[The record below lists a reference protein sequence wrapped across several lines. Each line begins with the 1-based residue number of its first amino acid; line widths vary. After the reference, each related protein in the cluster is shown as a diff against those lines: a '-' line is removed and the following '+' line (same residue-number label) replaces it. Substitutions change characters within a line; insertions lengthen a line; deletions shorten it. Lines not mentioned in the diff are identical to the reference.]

1 MRQSLQLRTSQQ
13 LAMTPQLQQAIRML
27 QLSTLELQIEIQQ
40 ALDSNMMLEEE
51 SADEFDEQSSSESP
65 AEAHEAQNNTMSE
78 LSVTEESPASAEQE
92 IAAENGMT
100 EKTADIPDEL
110 PVDSSWDDIYDAP
123 VTTTAST
130 PLGEEPREF
139 EQGDSSPESLQEH
152 LLWQM
157 RMANLSD
164 EDIEIG
170 ETLIDAVDNDGFIA
184 TPLEELLEGL
194 QAQGVEI
201 DIEEL
206 NSVLH
211 TIQNFDPP
219 GVAACSLQESLLL
232 QLKALS
238 NGRRG
243 DQDSSMLI
251 SQTINLVENH
261 FELLANRDYAQLKR
275 KLRLNDEQLHQLTS
289 LIQSL
294 NPRPGSQFSAEKPQ
308 YIIPDVFVSKQSDV
322 WKVELNQEAAPKIRV
337 NATYANLINQ
347 VKGSDSTTLKSHLQ
361 EARWFIKSLQS
372 RNETLMKVATSI
384 VKHQQ
389 GFLEEGEVAMK
400 AMVLADIAN
409 ELGMHESTIS
419 RTTTRKYMHT
429 PRGIFELKYFFSSHV
444 STSSGGECSSTA
456 IRAMIKN
463 LISEE
468 PAKKPLSDNK
478 IATLLSEQGINVAR
492 RTIAKYREAMA
503 IPPSNERKRL
513 A

>member
-51 SADEFDEQSSSESP
+51 SADDFGDDEAAEDSAEFEGN
-65 AEAHEAQNNTMSE
+65 ANF
-78 LSVTEESPASAEQE
+78 EESGAEEIAASAERE
-92 IAAENGMT
+92 SASESGMSDT
-100 EKTADIPDEL
+100 TADIPDEL
-110 PVDSSWDDIYDAP
+110 PVDSSWDDIYEAALP
-123 VTTTAST
+123 TTSST
-130 PLGEEPREF
+130 PLGEEPQEF
-139 EQGDSSPESLQEH
+139 EQSDSSSESLHAH

-157 RMANLSD
+157 RMANLSE
-164 EDIEIG
+164 EDIEIA
-170 ETLIDAVDNDGFIA
+170 ETLIDAVDNDGFIT

-194 QAQGVEI
+194 QAQGMDVG
-201 DIEEL
+201 IEEIL
-206 NSVLH
+206 AVLH
-211 TIQNFDPP
+211 TIQNLDPP
-219 GVAACSLQESLLL
+219 GIAACSLQESLLL
-232 QLKALS
+232 QLKARAS
-238 NGRRG
+238 GKGEHTCNRE
-243 DQDSSMLI
+243 LI
-251 SQTINLVENH
+251 AQTIHLLEKH
-261 FELLANRDYAQLKR
+261 FDLLANRDYAQLKR
-275 KLRLNDEQLHQLTS
+275 KLRLSDEQLHQLTS
-289 LIQSL
+289 IIQSL

-308 YIIPDVFVSKQSDV
+308 YIIPDVFVAKKHGV
-322 WKVELNQEAAPKIRV
+322 WRVDLNQDAAPKIRV
-337 NATYANLINQ
+337 NSTYANLIKQ
-347 VKGSDSTTLKSHLQ
+347 VNGSDSSTLKTHLQ

-384 VKHQQ
+384 VEHQQ
-389 GFLEEGEVAMK
+389 GFLEEGEIAMK
-400 AMVLADIAN
+400 AMVLADIAA

-429 PRGIFELKYFFSSHV
+429 PQGIFELKYFFSSHV
-444 STSSGGECSSTA
+444 ATSSGGECSSTA

-463 LISEE
+463 LIADE

-478 IATLLSEQGINVAR
+478 IASLLAEQGINAAR

>member
-51 SADEFDEQSSSESP
+51 LIDDFDE
-65 AEAHEAQNNTMSE
+65 EAQLNNSAESSAMVE
-78 LSVTEESPASAEQE
+78 ADPHEESPASAEQE
-92 IAAENGMT
+92 LASESGML

-123 VTTTAST
+123 ISTTAST
-130 PLGEEPREF
+130 PLGDEPREF
-139 EQGDSSPESLQEH
+139 EQGDSSSESLQEH

-170 ETLIDAVDNDGFIA
+170 ETVIDAVDNDGFIT
-184 TPLEELLEGL
+184 TPVEELLEGL
-194 QAQGVEI
+194 QAQGLEI
-201 DIEEL
+201 EIEEL
-206 NSVLH
+206 MSVLH
-211 TIQNFDPP
+211 TIQQFDPP
-219 GVAACSLQESLLL
+219 GIAACSLQESLLL
-232 QLKALS
+232 QLRALPEV
-238 NGRRG
+238 
-243 DQDSSMLI
+243 DDATQELI
-251 SQTINLVENH
+251 DATANLVANH

-275 KLRLNDEQLHQLTS
+275 KLRLNDEQLHKLTH

-308 YIIPDVFVSKQSDV
+308 YIIPDVFVTKKQGA
-322 WKVELNQEAAPKIRV
+322 WKVELNLDAAPKIRV
-337 NATYANLINQ
+337 NSTYANLIKD
-347 VKGSDSTTLKSHLQ
+347 VKGGDSNTLKTHLQ

-372 RNETLMKVATSI
+372 RNETLMKVSTSI
-384 VKHQQ
+384 VEHQQ
-389 GFLEEGEVAMK
+389 GFLEEGEVGMK
-400 AMVLADIAN
+400 AMVLADIAA

-456 IRAMIKN
+456 IRAMIKQ

-478 IATLLSEQGINVAR
+478 IASTLSEKGINVAR

>member
-1 MRQSLQLRTSQQ
+1 MRQSLQLRTTQQ

-27 QLSTLELQIEIQQ
+27 QLSSLELQIEIQQ

-51 SADEFDEQSSSESP
+51 LPEENLEEDDEHAATAPDTASDFDTAADETP
-65 AEAHEAQNNTMSE
+65 
-78 LSVTEESPASAEQE
+78 VSAEQE
-92 IAAENGMT
+92 IASESGMLD
-100 EKTADIPDEL
+100 KTADIPDEL

-123 VTTTAST
+123 ITTTASAA
-130 PLGEEPREF
+130 PLGEDSRDF
-139 EQGDSSPESLQEH
+139 ELGDNSSESLQQH

-157 RMANLSD
+157 QMANLSD
-164 EDIEIG
+164 EDIEIA
-170 ETLIDAVDNDGFIA
+170 ETLIDAINNDGFI
-184 TPLEELLEGL
+184 TSPLNELLEGL
-194 QAQGVEI
+194 QAQGLEI
-201 DIEEL
+201 EIEEL
-206 NSVLH
+206 NAVLH

-232 QLKALS
+232 QLKVLS
-238 NGRRG
+238 LKKNIEEP
-243 DQDSSMLI
+243 DQNLI
-251 SQTINLVENH
+251 EQTSN
-261 FELLANRDYAQLKR
+261 LLARHFDLLASRDYAQLKR
-275 KLRLNDEQLHQLTS
+275 KLRLNDEQLHRLTN

-308 YIIPDVFVSKQSDV
+308 YIIPDVFVNKHRGS
-322 WKVELNQEAAPKIRV
+322 WKVELNLDSAPKVRV
-337 NATYANLINQ
+337 NSTYASLIKQ
-347 VKGSDSTTLKSHLQ
+347 MSGSDSSTLKTHLQ

-372 RNETLMKVATSI
+372 RNETLMKVSTSI
-384 VKHQQ
+384 VQHQQ

-400 AMVLADIAN
+400 AMVLADIAI

-456 IRAMIKN
+456 IRAMIKK
-463 LISEE
+463 LIAEE
-468 PAKKPLSDNK
+468 PVRKPLSDNK
-478 IATLLSEQGINVAR
+478 IANELSEKGINVAR
-492 RTIAKYREAMA
+492 RTIAKYRESMA

>member
-1 MRQSLQLRTSQQ
+1 
-13 LAMTPQLQQAIRML
+13 ML
-27 QLSTLELQIEIQQ
+27 QLSSLELQIEIQQ

-51 SADEFDEQSSSESP
+51 LPEENLEEGDDHAATEPDKTSDFDTSGDNESP
-65 AEAHEAQNNTMSE
+65 
-78 LSVTEESPASAEQE
+78 VSAEQE
-92 IAAENGMT
+92 IASESGML

-123 VTTTAST
+123 ITTTASAA
-130 PLGEEPREF
+130 PLGEDSRDF
-139 EQGDSSPESLQEH
+139 EQGDSSTESLQQH

-157 RMANLSD
+157 RMANFSE
-164 EDIEIG
+164 EDIEIA
-170 ETLIDAVDNDGFIA
+170 ETLIDAINNDGFI
-184 TPLEELLEGL
+184 TSPLNELLEGL
-194 QAQGVEI
+194 QAQGLEI
-201 DIEEL
+201 EIEEL
-206 NSVLH
+206 NAVLH

-232 QLKALS
+232 QLKVLLLNKNINELDKNLLQQTS
-238 NGRRG
+238 N
-243 DQDSSMLI
+243 LI
-251 SQTINLVENH
+251 ERH
-261 FELLANRDYAQLKR
+261 FDLLASRDYAQLKR
-275 KLRLNDEQLHQLTS
+275 KLHLNDEQLHRLTQ

-308 YIIPDVFVSKQSDV
+308 YIVPDVFVNKHRGS
-322 WKVELNQEAAPKIRV
+322 WKVELNLDSAPKVRV
-337 NATYANLINQ
+337 NNTYANLIKQMN
-347 VKGSDSTTLKSHLQ
+347 GSDSSTLKTHLQ

-372 RNETLMKVATSI
+372 RNETLMKVSTSI
-384 VKHQQ
+384 VEHQQ

-400 AMVLADIAN
+400 AMVLADIAV

-456 IRAMIKN
+456 IRAMIKK
-463 LISEE
+463 LIAEE
-468 PAKKPLSDNK
+468 PVKKPLSDNK
-478 IATLLSEQGINVAR
+478 IATELSDKGINVAR
-492 RTIAKYREAMA
+492 RTIAKYRESMA

>member
-27 QLSTLELQIEIQQ
+27 QLSSLELQIEIQQ

-51 SADEFDEQSSSESP
+51 LPEENDDHVAIEPDKTGDFDAAGDESP
-65 AEAHEAQNNTMSE
+65 
-78 LSVTEESPASAEQE
+78 VSAEQE
-92 IAAENGMT
+92 IASESGML

-123 VTTTAST
+123 ITTTASAA
-130 PLGEEPREF
+130 PLGEDSRDF
-139 EQGDSSPESLQEH
+139 EQGDSSTESLQQH

-157 RMANLSD
+157 RMANFSE
-164 EDIEIG
+164 EDIEIA
-170 ETLIDAVDNDGFIA
+170 ETLIDAVNNDGFI
-184 TPLEELLEGL
+184 TSPLNELLEGL
-194 QAQGVEI
+194 QAQGLEI
-201 DIEEL
+201 EIEEL
-206 NSVLH
+206 NAVLH

-232 QLKALS
+232 QLKVLS
-238 NGRRG
+238 LKKNIDEL
-243 DQDSSMLI
+243 DQNLI
-251 SQTINLVENH
+251 EQTINLITRH
-261 FELLANRDYAQLKR
+261 FDLLASRDYAQLKR
-275 KLRLNDEQLHQLTS
+275 KLRLNDEQLHRLTH

-308 YIIPDVFVSKQSDV
+308 YIIPDVFVSKRRGS
-322 WKVELNQEAAPKIRV
+322 WKVELNLDTAPKVRV
-337 NATYANLINQ
+337 NNTYASLIKQMN
-347 VKGSDSTTLKSHLQ
+347 GSDSSTLKTHLQ

-372 RNETLMKVATSI
+372 RNETLMKVSTSI
-384 VKHQQ
+384 VEHQQ

-400 AMVLADIAN
+400 AMVLADIAV

-456 IRAMIKN
+456 IRAMIKK
-463 LISEE
+463 LIAEE
-468 PAKKPLSDNK
+468 PVRKPLSDNK
-478 IATLLSEQGINVAR
+478 IANELSEKGINVAR
-492 RTIAKYREAMA
+492 RTIAKYRESMA

>member
-51 SADEFDEQSSSESP
+51 LIDDFDE
-65 AEAHEAQNNTMSE
+65 EAQLNNSAESSAMVE
-78 LSVTEESPASAEQE
+78 ADPQEESPASAEQE
-92 IAAENGMT
+92 LASESGML

-123 VTTTAST
+123 ISTTAST
-130 PLGEEPREF
+130 PLGDEPREF
-139 EQGDSSPESLQEH
+139 EQGDSSSESLQEH

-170 ETLIDAVDNDGFIA
+170 ETVIDAVDNDGFIT
-184 TPLEELLEGL
+184 TPVEELLEGL
-194 QAQGVEI
+194 QAQGLEI
-201 DIEEL
+201 EIEEL
-206 NSVLH
+206 MSVLH
-211 TIQNFDPP
+211 TIQQFDPP
-219 GVAACSLQESLLL
+219 GIAACSLQESLLL
-232 QLKALS
+232 QLRALPEV
-238 NGRRG
+238 
-243 DQDSSMLI
+243 DDATQELI
-251 SQTINLVENH
+251 DATANLVVNH

-275 KLRLNDEQLHQLTS
+275 KLRLNDEQLHKLTH

-308 YIIPDVFVSKQSDV
+308 YIIPDVFVTKKQGA
-322 WKVELNQEAAPKIRV
+322 WKVELNLDAAPKIRV
-337 NATYANLINQ
+337 NSTYANLIKD
-347 VKGSDSTTLKSHLQ
+347 VKGGDSNTLKTHLQ

-372 RNETLMKVATSI
+372 RNETLMKVSTSI
-384 VKHQQ
+384 VEHQQ
-389 GFLEEGEVAMK
+389 GFLEEGEVGMK
-400 AMVLADIAN
+400 AMVLADIAA

-456 IRAMIKN
+456 IRAMIKQ

-478 IATLLSEQGINVAR
+478 IASTLSEKGINVAR

>member
-1 MRQSLQLRTSQQ
+1 MRQTLQLRTSQQ

-27 QLSTLELQIEIQQ
+27 QLSSLELQIEIQQ
-40 ALDSNMMLEEE
+40 ALDSNVMLEDGSLDEDIEDTRPENSTESDNDSIFDSSAEE
-51 SADEFDEQSSSESP
+51 KP
-65 AEAHEAQNNTMSE
+65 
-78 LSVTEESPASAEQE
+78 VSAEQE
-92 IAAENGMT
+92 IASESGML

-123 VTTTAST
+123 VTTTAAA
-130 PLGEEPREF
+130 PPGEGSRDF
-139 EQGDSSPESLQEH
+139 EQGDSSSESLQQH
-152 LLWQM
+152 LIWQM
-157 RMANLSD
+157 RMANLSE
-164 EDIEIG
+164 EDIEIA
-170 ETLIDAVDNDGFIA
+170 ETLIDAIDSDGFISS
-184 TPLEELLEGL
+184 PLEELLEGL
-194 QAQGVEI
+194 QRQGLEI

-206 NSVLH
+206 NAVLH

-232 QLKALS
+232 QLKVLAS
-238 NGRRG
+238 GKGAEIEG
-243 DQDSSMLI
+243 DEMGPGLI
-251 SQTINLVENH
+251 AQTVHLLENH
-261 FELLANRDYAQLKR
+261 FNLLASRDYAQLKR
-275 KLRLNDEQLHQLTS
+275 KLHLNDEQLHQLTH

-308 YIIPDVFVSKQSDV
+308 YIVPDVFVTKRRDS
-322 WKVELNQEAAPKIRV
+322 WKVELNMESAPKIRI
-337 NATYANLINQ
+337 NSSYAGLIKQ
-347 VKGSDSTTLKSHLQ
+347 MSGSDSSTLKSHLQ

-384 VKHQQ
+384 VEHQQ

-400 AMVLADIAN
+400 AMVLADIAS

-444 STSSGGECSSTA
+444 STSGGGECSSTA
-456 IRAMIKN
+456 IRAMIKK

-478 IATLLSEQGINVAR
+478 IATMLAEQGINVAR
-492 RTIAKYREAMA
+492 RTIAKYRESMA